1 MRAALYVCGVGAVWE
16 KMFIHVSPFSP
27 FFLFFI
33 WSLEIAFHY
42 VMKALMGN
50 QSQLAAISL
59 DPAEKRIRNLP
70 LVLFFLSLFPFW
82 KVIQH
87 TRMYTHITYRTH
99 RDIYTTYYTY
109 ILPHSCSERGSNH
122 SSHFW
127 RTNSEGE
134 AKEEVEEGK
143 IHINNK
149 RERERENKMLFSL
162 LYRSVWMWDTV
173 HTHTCTHSKREGR
186 RRLGAT
192 STTSTGE

>member
-1 MRAALYVCGVGAVWE
+1 M
-16 KMFIHVSPFSP
+16 
-27 FFLFFI
+27 
-33 WSLEIAFHY
+33 EIAFHY

-149 RERERENKMLFSL
+149 RERENKMLFSL